1 MAGADKL
8 SERQVQLIQSAA
20 GILMEHLYMSKE
32 EAVAVIAE
40 SLREEL
46 KAGGLTFE
54 FLEVNSLSYR
64 QTFIRNLVYRVE
76 KKLENIK
83 TLRKEKIK
91 SAVNIFLQMLH
102 YSWMNEEKT

>member
-1 MAGADKL
+1 
-8 SERQVQLIQSAA
+8 
-20 GILMEHLYMSKE
+20 MSKE

-46 KAGGLTFE
+46 KTGGMTFE